1 MVEVGHRPF
10 ARPYRRPRRDNDGN
24 LVVTM
29 PARLASG
36 AMQSGEHGP
45 VLIYAVAQALDAT
58 GSGRAL
64 IQDVARE
71 LRVVYR
77 GRHVARWLEHPKA
90 GRYWRVDRQYLV
102 LRGMRA
108 VLDSFE
114 CELPD
119 NGLAIHVSMGLLDF
133 PRRRNAFLLAAVM
146 AGADHYRSRAF
157 VEKFARVNRKTL
169 GLWKRDPVIWDQLL
183 GWEPRWAEAST

>member
-1 MVEVGHRPF
+1 MGNLGHRAF
-10 ARPYRRPRRDNDGN
+10 ARRPKRARRDGAGN
-24 LVVTM
+24 LVITV

-36 AMQSGEHGP
+36 AMQSGEHGC
-45 VLIYAVAQALDAT
+45 VLVYAVAQALDVK
-58 GSGRAL
+58 GSGRVL

-71 LRVVYR
+71 VRVIYR

-90 GRYWRVDRQYLV
+90 GRYWWIDRQYLV
-102 LRGMRA
+102 LKGIRT

-119 NGLAIHVSMGLLDF
+119 NGLAVSVSMGALDL
-133 PRRRNAFLLAAVM
+133 PRRRNPFLLAAVM

-157 VEKFARVNRKTL
+157 VQRFARVDRKTL
-169 GLWKRDPVIWDQLL
+169 SYWKRDPVIWDKIL
-183 GWEPRWAEAST
+183 GWAPRWAEAEG